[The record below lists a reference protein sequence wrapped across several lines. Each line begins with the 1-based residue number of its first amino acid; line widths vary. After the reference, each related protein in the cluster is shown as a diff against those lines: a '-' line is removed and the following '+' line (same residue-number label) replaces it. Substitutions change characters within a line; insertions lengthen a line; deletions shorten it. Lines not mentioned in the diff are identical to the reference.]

1 MANVFDAMKKRK
13 AEEAAQ
19 AEAARAADQ
28 AAKPEPTASPEPDDP
43 APSAVLT
50 AAPAPA
56 KPAKDGAK
64 QNKGKRRHHA
74 AAREDTQGYSE
85 LIKAYHEPGSSIAE
99 EYRALR
105 IKLTAECNDGRICAL
120 ITSSDPAE
128 GKTVTC
134 ANLSIVLAEREDRK
148 TIVVDA
154 DIRKGSL
161 SNLFRVPRE
170 PGLADVLKGRADYR
184 DVIQATA
191 LPNLSILPSGRAGNQ
206 HVGELLVRPEL
217 EDLVTRL
224 RREYD
229 YVIFDTPPMDTKTPD
244 AGMIGRAAGQ
254 ALLVVRMNKTRK
266 ESVEETIRQLHG
278 SKVEIAGLI
287 LTGREFTIPGYL
299 YGGPRRK
306 YYYGYYQ

>member
-1 MANVFDAMKKRK
+1 MANVSDAMKKRQ
-13 AEEAAQ
+13 AEQAAQ
-19 AEAARAADQ
+19 AAAARAAEEARADQ
-28 AAKPEPTASPEPDDP
+28 GNAGEQAASAPAAQATMASPAAPAKPEP
-43 APSAVLT
+43 AP
-50 AAPAPA
+50 
-56 KPAKDGAK
+56 K
-64 QNKGKRRHHA
+64 KGKHHRHGS
-74 AAREDTQGYSE
+74 ARANGEGYSE

-105 IKLTAECNDGRICAL
+105 IKLTAECNDGRICTM
-120 ITSSDPAE
+120 ITSSDPGE

-134 ANLSIVLAEREDRK
+134 ANLAVVLAEREDRK

-154 DIRKGSL
+154 DVRKGSL
-161 SNLFRVPRE
+161 SNLFGVPRE
-170 PGLADVLKGRADYR
+170 PGLADVLKANLGYR
-184 DVIQATA
+184 EAIHATR
-191 LPNLSILPSGRAGNQ
+191 LPNLFVLPSGRAGNQ

-217 EDLVTRL
+217 EDLVNRL

-229 YVIFDTPPMDTKTPD
+229 YVLFDTPPMDTKTPD

-266 ESVEETIRQLHG
+266 ESVEEAIRQLHG
-278 SKVEIAGLI
+278 SKVEVNGLI